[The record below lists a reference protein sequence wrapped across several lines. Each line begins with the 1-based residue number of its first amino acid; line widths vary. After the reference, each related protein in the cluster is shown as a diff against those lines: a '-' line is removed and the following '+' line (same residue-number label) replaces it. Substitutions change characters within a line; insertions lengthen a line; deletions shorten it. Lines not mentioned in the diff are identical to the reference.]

1 MTGLSNTQ
9 QAILMF
15 AGFALAPIGAWL
27 GLGAPL
33 DHASI
38 ALMLSG
44 LVGGAIAFAKEM
56 LGGQAPVT
64 TALPPLGAQIGELA
78 DGTPVY
84 GPAPKAVV

>member
-9 QAILMF
+9 QAVLMF
-15 AGFALAPIGAWL
+15 VGFALAPIGAWL
-27 GLGAPL
+27 ALGAPL

-44 LVGGAIAFAKEM
+44 LVGGAIAFTKEI
-56 LGGQAPVT
+56 LGGQAPSPVV
-64 TALPPLGAQIGELA
+64 AVGPQIGELA

-84 GPAPKAVV
+84 GPKVAA